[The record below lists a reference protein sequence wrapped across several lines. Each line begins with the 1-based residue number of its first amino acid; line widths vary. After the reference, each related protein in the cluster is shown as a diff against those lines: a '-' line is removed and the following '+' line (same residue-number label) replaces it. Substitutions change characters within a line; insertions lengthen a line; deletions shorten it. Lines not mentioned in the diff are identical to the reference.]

1 LQLSDIQGYFSSQG
15 QILNV
20 PIVNVLLDGMNGS
33 CGTSCD
39 DSEAALHIEMALSLA
54 PNLSAVVFYEGY
66 TPLEILN

>member
-1 LQLSDIQGYFSSQG
+1 MEACKLSDIQGYFSSQG

-39 DSEAALHIEMALSLA
+39 DSEAALHIEIALSLA
-54 PNLSAVVFYEGY
+54 SNLSAVVF
-66 TPLEILN
+66 L